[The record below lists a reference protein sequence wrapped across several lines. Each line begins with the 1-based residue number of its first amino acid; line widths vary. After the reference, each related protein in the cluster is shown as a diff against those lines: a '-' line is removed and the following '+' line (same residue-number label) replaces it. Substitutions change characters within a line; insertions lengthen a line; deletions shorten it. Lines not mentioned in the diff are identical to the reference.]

1 MEQICKDI
9 QEQIQQ
15 LIAGTLSEDKAS
27 ELQHHISQCRVCSEY
42 WQALQADDKR
52 LSNFAEAM
60 QPRIRRLEEAV
71 VSELNRTVSSKAADK
86 KSIWSRILKSQTVRL
101 TAAAVFLI
109 AVGYITGRLSTPR
122 QRDLE
127 QLRPALEASL
137 ISSLEPA
144 IRRDVLEH
152 VDRRTDSVF
161 AAKCDQLKDE
171 LHLQVRRDL
180 TEFASQ
186 TLAATSTVTNRRLV
200 ELIQLIEAA
209 RMRDRQRIA
218 DALEQIELR
227 RLEDRAQLGSGLGL
241 LAEQTSEL
249 LPSVQN

>member
-9 QEQIQQ
+9 QDQIPQ

-27 ELQHHISQCRVCSEY
+27 ELQHHISQCPVCSEY
-42 WQALQADDKR
+42 LQALQADDKR

-60 QPRIRRLEEAV
+60 QPQIRRLEEAV
-71 VSELNRTVSSKAADK
+71 ASELNRTVSSKAAEK
-86 KSIWSRILKSQTVRL
+86 KSIWSKILRSQTVRL
-101 TAAAVFLI
+101 AVAAIFLI
-109 AVGYITGRLSTPR
+109 AAGYITGRLSAPR
-122 QRDLE
+122 QPDSE

-137 ISSLEPA
+137 MLSLEPA
-144 IRRDVLEH
+144 ICQEVLEH
-152 VDRRTDSVF
+152 VDRRMDSVF

-218 DALEQIELR
+218 EALEQIELR